1 MTVALKKWGNSL
13 ALRIP
18 KDIANTLLVDNNTI
32 MELNV
37 TNGVLIIKPKKSNRL
52 EELVSQI
59 TSENLHKEIDTGK
72 SVGNEEW

>member
-18 KDIANTLLVDNNTI
+18 KDILNTLAINENSIMELSVNNGILTVKPKSNTLLET
-32 MELNV
+32 
-37 TNGVLIIKPKKSNRL
+37 
-52 EELVSQI
+52 LVSQI
-59 TSENLHKEIDTGK
+59 NSENLHKEVDTGR

>member
-18 KDIANTLLVDNNTI
+18 KDIANTLLIENDSV
-32 MELNV
+32 MELTV
-37 TNGVLIIKPKKSNRL
+37 TNGVLMVRPKKNNLL

-59 TSENLHKEIDTGK
+59 NSENLHKEIETGR
-72 SVGNEEW
+72 SIGNEEW

>member
-18 KDIANTLLVDNNTI
+18 KDILNTLSINENSIMELSVNNGMLTVKPKSNTLL
-32 MELNV
+32 E
-37 TNGVLIIKPKKSNRL
+37 S
-52 EELVSQI
+52 LVSQI
-59 TSENLHKEIDTGK
+59 NSENLHKEIDTGR

>member
-18 KDIANTLLVDNNTI
+18 KDVVNTLNIDNNSI
-32 MELNV
+32 MELTV
-37 TNGVLIIKPKKSNRL
+37 ENGVLIIRPKKSNLL
-52 EELVSQI
+52 ETLVSQI
-59 TSENLHKEIDTGK
+59 NSENLHKEIDTGR

>member
-18 KDIANTLLVDNNTI
+18 KDVVNTLDIDNNSI
-32 MELNV
+32 MELTV
-37 TNGVLIIKPKKSNRL
+37 ENGVLTIRPKKSNLL
-52 EELVSQI
+52 ETLVSQI
-59 TSENLHKEIDTGK
+59 NNDNPHKEIETGR

>member
-37 TNGVLIIKPKKSNRL
+37 TDGVLMVRPKKSNLL
-52 EELVSQI
+52 EKLVSQI
-59 TSENLHKEIDTGK
+59 NSKNLHKEIDTGR

>member
-18 KDIANTLLVDNNTI
+18 KDILNTLSINENSIMELSVNNGMLTVKPKSNTLL
-32 MELNV
+32 E
-37 TNGVLIIKPKKSNRL
+37 S
-52 EELVSQI
+52 LVSQI
-59 TSENLHKEIDTGK
+59 NSENLHKEIDTSR